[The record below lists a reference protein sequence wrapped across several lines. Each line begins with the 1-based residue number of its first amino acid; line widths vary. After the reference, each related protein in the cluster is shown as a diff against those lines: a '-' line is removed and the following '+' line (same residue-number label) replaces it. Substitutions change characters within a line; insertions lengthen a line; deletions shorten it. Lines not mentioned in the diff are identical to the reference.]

1 MRTAFPSSDYYGGS
15 VPLRDSRSTTDLAAS
30 AREVQTDGRP
40 RSGSHVHHE
49 PIGGGGA
56 QLFPGSM
63 ATPTPQTFGVTPDG
77 GHNNRRRA
85 RLVDQILSAHCNPAH
100 IHQI

>member
-1 MRTAFPSSDYYGGS
+1 MWTAFPSSDYYGGS
-15 VPLRDSRSTTDLAAS
+15 VPLRDCRSTTDLAAS
-30 AREVQTDGRP
+30 AREVRTDGGP
-40 RSGSHVHHE
+40 RSGSHVHHI

-63 ATPTPQTFGVTPDG
+63 VTPTPQPFGVTPDDG
-77 GHNNRRRA
+77 DQNRRRA
-85 RLVDQILSAHCNPAH
+85 RFVDQILGAYCKPAH

>member
-15 VPLRDSRSTTDLAAS
+15 VPLRDSRSTTGLAAS
-30 AREVQTDGRP
+30 ALEVRADGRP
-40 RSGSHVHHE
+40 RSGSHVHHG

-63 ATPTPQTFGVTPDG
+63 ATPTPQTFGVTPDD

-85 RLVDQILSAHCNPAH
+85 RFVDQILGAYCNPAH